1 MARGGVRIPILA
13 EFDPAGIKKAEQS
26 LGDIAKTAAA
36 AFATTKIVEFGREA
50 INAAADMG
58 ETISKAGVLFGDA
71 VGQVEA
77 FAEGAAT
84 SLGQSKQEALDAAA
98 TFATFGKAAGLT
110 GNELATFSTELTAL
124 ASDIGSFQ
132 NADPSEVV
140 QALGA
145 ALRGEAEPM
154 RRFGVLLDDA
164 TMRQKALELGI
175 IDTVKNALTPQQK
188 ILAAQALIFEQ
199 TGDAQGDFARTS
211 DSLANQQRIL
221 AAEMKNVQAELGQAL
236 LPVMK
241 QLAGIAL
248 DVLGAFQSLPEPM
261 QKLAGVTA
269 IAGGAFLSASKTL
282 QGLGMAAGKANKAL
296 GAIGLLIG
304 GAVAV
309 YGLYSSSKREA
320 KQATDDF
327 VTALEAE
334 ADGQKNATAEVLT
347 ATLANERMQKILA
360 DTGVSVQ
367 EVAQAVRGEAAP
379 AIDDLRRRYEEVN
392 SRLVANDVNQ
402 RNLKEEFGDSVV
414 AVRNLLNEVDKL
426 SAAYGKA
433 ERQVALNTKVTEELT
448 AVDADLQK
456 QIEASTQEAF
466 MFGDGIE
473 AVTVAMDEQA
483 KATAEATAA
492 LSELMT
498 QTIAMFN
505 EELALEN
512 QIAKTEDTIRE
523 YALGIADGTLKGRDL
538 EAAMRDVRSEALKQ
552 ADAAVQAAQAQA
564 ELAGETLDASAQQ
577 RIMVTELAKVA
588 DALDPSDPLR
598 QQLVAYIQ
606 ELGMIPAVRE
616 TVIRTIR
623 QEIIQQSIIE
633 AQQFSPGAIA
643 GASRT
648 PRVSRNIGGP
658 VPGIVNA
665 STPIMAHGGEYVLSA
680 DVVDAIKRGAP
691 SRGLGRGGAAGG
703 GAVII
708 NVAGS
713 VVSERDL
720 VESVRRGL
728 LQSQR
733 NGRQLVL

>member
-77 FAEGAAT
+77 FAEGAAA